1 MSVSLTLQPII
12 FILTILLDEVEKYH
26 QVVQA
31 IDIHDQMTNSGN
43 SQSSISD
50 REQVISALQL
60 IREDLVRALKSERIL
75 RDNKKLLANNQD
87 LVVNNLANLQTL
99 PVSSQASE
107 YAQLLNQ
114 SLQIA
119 LDVQAELVK
128 ITESLV

>member
-1 MSVSLTLQPII
+1 MSETLTLQSII

-31 IDIHDQMTNSGN
+31 IDIHDQLTNSGN

-60 IREDLVRALKSERIL
+60 IREDLLRALKSEQIL